1 MRNIEIVGG
10 LVQKQD
16 VRFLQQKLTQK
27 YLSTLTAGQL
37 GNILVQTDFGKP
49 EGAANLLNLG
59 IDHIKIVCS
68 QKLLQRSGALH
79 QLLHGILVCFAHLFI
94 NPV

>member
-49 EGAANLLNLG
+49 EARPTSSTLES
-59 IDHIKIVCS
+59 II
-68 QKLLQRSGALH
+68 
-79 QLLHGILVCFAHLFI
+79 
-94 NPV
+94 